1 MSVQNLTRLTKIYF
15 YGCFNLYFMLQYNP
29 KQFMNSD
36 INRFHC
42 FEEEGSDSMKKIHI
56 TAVLRCAM
64 SLLLSAVI
72 AFSSAQLFSVKA
84 SAESSMLC
92 KVTYSNKYT
101 YLTVT
106 PSKSGNVVRYTVDGS
121 APDEDSKLY
130 KSRLRASAAAT
141 VRLVE
146 YDKNGEEVDR
156 KKLTLKRKCC
166 KPEIQTE
173 ITEEGVK
180 VSLSSDSKDAVIYY
194 STNGKKPTTKSKVY
208 TEPFIVEEGT
218 TIRAFAAKTDW
229 LTSYYLKTKVESED
243 SVKVETASG
252 ESSVMSE
259 AEKITD
265 SEVILKLLEETNKY
279 RAENG
284 LPELKLDADL
294 CKAARIRADELLASD
309 YSCVHSRLDGRKWYT
324 VLSEIGYR
332 YKYGAENLAYTKD
345 DLNTANTVIQ
355 MWIDS
360 EVHRMN
366 MLNNYGDSIGLAYT
380 KNGNKVYWVQ
390 IYGQE
395 K

>member
-1 MSVQNLTRLTKIYF
+1 
-15 YGCFNLYFMLQYNP
+15 
-29 KQFMNSD
+29 MNSE

-64 SLLLSAVI
+64 SLLLSAVLV
-72 AFSSAQLFSVKA
+72 FSPAQLFSVDA
-84 SAESSMLC
+84 SAAGAMFC

-101 YLTVT
+101 YLSVT
-106 PSKSGNVVRYTVDGS
+106 PSESGHVIRYTIDGS
-121 APDEDSKLY
+121 KPDEDSKLY
-130 KSRLRASAAAT
+130 KSRLRASAAVT

-173 ITEEGVK
+173 ITEEGIK
-180 VSLSSDSKDAVIYY
+180 VTLSSDTKDAAIYY

-208 TEPFIVEEGT
+208 TEPFVVKDGT
-218 TIRAFAAKTDW
+218 TIRAFAAKSDW
-229 LTSYYLKTKVESED
+229 LTSSYLKTKVEPED
-243 SVKVETASG
+243 TVKVETASE
-252 ESSVMSE
+252 ESSVMAE

-265 SEVILKLLEETNKY
+265 SEVILKIFEETNKY
-279 RAENG
+279 RMENG

-294 CKAARIRADELLASD
+294 CRAASIRADELLTSD

-324 VLSEIGYR
+324 VLNEIGYR
-332 YKYGAENLAYTKD
+332 YKYGAENLAYTKGE
-345 DLNTANTVIQ
+345 LSTANTVIQ

>member
-1 MSVQNLTRLTKIYF
+1 
-15 YGCFNLYFMLQYNP
+15 
-29 KQFMNSD
+29 
-36 INRFHC
+36 
-42 FEEEGSDSMKKIHI
+42 MKKIHI